1 VRAITYPEG
10 RMEGVRTRPEGAVP
24 TTGAGLEDAFGD
36 AMIEH
41 GHRLARVAFYL
52 CGDRTRAEDLVA
64 GAFAAAWPKWSAGR
78 VDDLVPYLRRSVVNM
93 AAKEHRHWL
102 VVARHDRRTTPPPV
116 APGADED
123 VWARVDLARALGA
136 LPSPQ
141 RVVVVLRYLED
152 MTEADMATLLRVSP
166 GTVKSRL
173 ARALEALRAQLGG
186 GCHA

>member
-1 VRAITYPEG
+1 
-10 RMEGVRTRPEGAVP
+10 MEGVRTRPEGAV
-24 TTGAGLEDAFGD
+24 TTAGVRLDDAFGE

-41 GHRLARVAFYL
+41 GDRLARVAFYL

-64 GAFAAAWPKWSAGR
+64 EAFAAAWPKWSAGR
-78 VDDLVPYLRRSVVNM
+78 VDDLVPYLRRSVVNL
-93 AAKEHRHWL
+93 AAKERRHWL
-102 VVARHDRRTTPPPV
+102 VVARHDHRAAPPPV

-123 VWARVDLARALGA
+123 LWARVDVARALGA

-152 MTEADMATLLRVSP
+152 MTEADMATLLGVSP

-173 ARALEALRAQLGG
+173 ARALDALRARLSGG
-186 GCHA
+186 RHA